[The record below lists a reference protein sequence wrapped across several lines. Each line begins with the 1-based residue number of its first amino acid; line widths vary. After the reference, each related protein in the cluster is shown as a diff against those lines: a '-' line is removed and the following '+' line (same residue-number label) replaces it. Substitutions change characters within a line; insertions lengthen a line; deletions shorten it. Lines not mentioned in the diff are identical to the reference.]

1 MLLTRSLPPQFL
13 LPAWSVRHLVQ
24 ASQRAPASFSSYN
37 RHPQKSGRPRRGTGE
52 SREAIIRDD
61 PLAYQPDL
69 NPGPQELGASGRENG
84 FYRANP
90 KESYPAKQTQA
101 EEREAHT
108 LEPLS
113 LFDELFPEES
123 QARVKRQKAAEKRL
137 DKLPAFQWHSTSPT
151 DREERQR
158 AKRREKYAEI
168 PERNEPPRE
177 EKAQY
182 NPIRHRQLELQR
194 LRGDLERQ
202 SLAPSL
208 PSLLILNACSTNL
221 EESDFFRLGPRGE
234 HIEGWTSGIIKGAIL
249 LYW

>member
-1 MLLTRSLPPQFL
+1 L
-13 LPAWSVRHLVQ
+13 LPAWSVRQLAQV
-24 ASQRAPASFSSYN
+24 SQRAPAFFSSYN

-52 SREAIIRDD
+52 SREANIRDD
-61 PLAYQPDL
+61 SLADKPDL
-69 NPGPQELGASGRENG
+69 KRGSHELGVPRRGNDFQRDIPLEN
-84 FYRANP
+84 
-90 KESYPAKQTQA
+90 YPAKQTQP
-101 EEREAHT
+101 EEQEAHT

-123 QARVKRQKAAEKRL
+123 QARSKRQRAAEKRL
-137 DKLPAFQWHSTSPT
+137 DKLPAFQWHSTSVP

-158 AKRREKYAEI
+158 AKRGEKHVEI

-182 NPIRHRQLELQR
+182 NPIRHRQVELQR

-208 PSLLILNACSTNL
+208 PSLLILNACSMNL

-234 HIEGWTSGIIKGAIL
+234 HIEGWTSGIIKGTIS